1 MPVECRQRFLRQHR
15 PVGAADLCAMGN
27 AVPPLAAFLF
37 IATTFLCGC
46 GSSMAREASAK
57 VLKADGLNFVSRP
70 KQGSNERPL
79 KEKSPV
85 TVGETIHSGGDGRVA
100 LSLLPGALLQLEPN
114 STLTIEQLKITKDG
128 NATEGGIS
136 RGLRIR
142 LSEGAIVVIVDF
154 EPQSAD
160 WGIATPHGELSAASA
175 GLCRLEVTAA
185 KTRLTSVRGEFAF
198 RAREQDHKSRV
209 EAGYVQEWPSPQS
222 CSIPGGF

>member
-1 MPVECRQRFLRQHR
+1 MK
-15 PVGAADLCAMGN
+15 D
-27 AVPPLAAFLF
+27 
-37 IATTFLCGC
+37 
-46 GSSMAREASAK
+46 
-57 VLKADGLNFVSRP
+57 
-70 KQGSNERPL
+70 
-79 KEKSPV
+79 KSPL
-85 TVGETIHSGGDGRVA
+85 TVGETIHSGGDGSVA

-128 NATEGGIS
+128 NATEGGIR

-142 LSEGAIVVIVDF
+142 LSEGAIVLIVDF

-209 EAGYVQEWPSPQS
+209 EAGYVQEWPSPQVVPFPADS
-222 CSIPGGF
+222 DVRWQREVQESLSVERILLTLEGRERFVPYPWRQF